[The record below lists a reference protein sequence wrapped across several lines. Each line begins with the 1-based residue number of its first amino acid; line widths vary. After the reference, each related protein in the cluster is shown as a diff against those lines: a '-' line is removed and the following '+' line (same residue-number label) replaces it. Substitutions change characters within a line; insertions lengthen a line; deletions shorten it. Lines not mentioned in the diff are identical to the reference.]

1 MLCKEDNIRAHYECT
16 AARTFDFV
24 WSKEKNLKLQ
34 INQQHTGKID
44 IQHQQQILMI
54 ASGVKYTVV
63 RVLSVSVHG
72 IQVSAH
78 LDISKIFGRYLDI
91 QQRFI
96 KLRMK
101 HTDLQNSEQ

>member
-1 MLCKEDNIRAHYECT
+1 M
-16 AARTFDFV
+16 
-24 WSKEKNLKLQ
+24 
-34 INQQHTGKID
+34 
-44 IQHQQQILMI
+44 
-54 ASGVKYTVV
+54 KYTVV

-78 LDISKIFGRYLDI
+78 VDISKIFGRYLDI

-101 HTDLQNSEQ
+101 QYRFTKQRTVIVEDTPQNCRYNYGNAIERFGPLRGDKIVEAKK